1 MKQYKRILITG
12 GKGQLASSFSS
23 LFSDDYKIYCYNK
36 QDLDITNTKNV
47 ENVINEVKPD
57 IILNCAAMTDV
68 DLCEINEDDCY
79 EVNFKSI
86 KNFKYSFN
94 GLFIQLSTDYVF
106 NGKSGP
112 YFENDNPDPIN
123 IYGRSKLNSE
133 ILVNKLFKKNII
145 LRTNILFSKNS
156 DASFVSWVIN
166 NLKNR
171 KNISV
176 IDDQFNNPISV
187 EDCSKIIDIL
197 ISNKCNGIFHAG
209 TNKVISRYDFA
220 KIIATNSNY
229 DSDLIKPIS
238 SEEFFSKKNI
248 KAFRPLNSGLLSNYD
263 FLSNFDLKNSL

>member
-1 MKQYKRILITG
+1 MKQYKRILVTG

-23 LFSDDYKIYCYNK
+23 LFFENYKIYSYNK
-36 QDLDITNTKNV
+36 QDLDITNIKNV

-79 EVNFKSI
+79 KVNFKSI
-86 KNFKYSFN
+86 NNFKNSFD
-94 GLFIQLSTDYVF
+94 GLFIHLSTDYIF
-106 NGKSGP
+106 NGRSGP

-123 IYGRSKLNSE
+123 IYGRYKLNSE

-156 DASFVSWVIN
+156 KASFVSWVLY

-187 EDCSKIIDIL
+187 EDCSRIIDKL
-197 ISNKCNGIFHAG
+197 ISNNCYGIFHAG

-220 KIIATNSNY
+220 KLIAKNSNC
-229 DSDLIKPIS
+229 DLDLITPIS
-238 SEEFFSKKNI
+238 SKEFYSKKNI
-248 KAFRPLNSGLLSNYD
+248 KALRPLKSGLLSKYD

>member
-86 KNFKYSFN
+86 NNFKYSFN

-106 NGKSGP
+106 DGKSGP

-123 IYGRSKLNSE
+123 IYGNQTIQK
-133 ILVNKLFKKNII
+133 F
-145 LRTNILFSKNS
+145 
-156 DASFVSWVIN
+156 
-166 NLKNR
+166 
-171 KNISV
+171 
-176 IDDQFNNPISV
+176 
-187 EDCSKIIDIL
+187 
-197 ISNKCNGIFHAG
+197 
-209 TNKVISRYDFA
+209 
-220 KIIATNSNY
+220 
-229 DSDLIKPIS
+229 
-238 SEEFFSKKNI
+238 
-248 KAFRPLNSGLLSNYD
+248 
-263 FLSNFDLKNSL
+263 